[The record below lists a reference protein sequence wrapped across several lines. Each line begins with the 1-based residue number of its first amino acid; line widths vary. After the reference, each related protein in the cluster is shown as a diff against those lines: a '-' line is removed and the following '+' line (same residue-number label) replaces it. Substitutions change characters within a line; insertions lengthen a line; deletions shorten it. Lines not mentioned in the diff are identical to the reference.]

1 MEWKN
6 AMTRTPTKSETT
18 RRGLLAVL
26 MLTVLVASVGIAW
39 LLQRQATE
47 KVLAGTK
54 IIQEIRARGLEH
66 YWHEKLQIDWYLI
79 YSKGETIGWRASARA
94 KADDETFI
102 GVDVEVVPKRHSS
115 HEIWTLNAGAAVG
128 TCHADLR
135 LAGSGGFRTDIVLS
149 DGVVKVVQYVPG
161 LGSVLAGAD
170 APGNYLPEGTLYLAV
185 RQAADM
191 QADAQFTMVF
201 NEKPN
206 RNKIVEFG
214 TLRLRYLGREQ
225 TQQGRTVRRVR
236 MSETRGGG
244 KGGAVFELDETGKI
258 LLIQGGDVQTTAVD
272 EQAVRKS
279 FEDAPSYLQQI
290 LERAFRSGG
299 EG

>member
-1 MEWKN
+1 
-6 AMTRTPTKSETT
+6 MTRTPTKSEAT

-47 KVLAGTK
+47 KVRAGIK
-54 IIQEIRARGLEH
+54 IIQEIRAKGLEH
-66 YWHEKLQIDWYLI
+66 YWPEKLQIDWYLI

-94 KADDETFI
+94 KADDETFV

-115 HEIWTLNAGAAVG
+115 HERWTLNADATAGAY
-128 TCHADLR
+128 HADLR
-135 LAGSGGFRTDIVLS
+135 LAGSGGFKTDIVLS

-161 LGSVLAGAD
+161 FGSIQAGAD

-185 RQAADM
+185 RQAAEM
-191 QADAQFTMVF
+191 QADAQFKMVF
-201 NEKPN
+201 NERPN
-206 RNKIVEFG
+206 RDKIVEFG
-214 TLRLRYLGREQ
+214 TIRLRYLGREQ
-225 TQQGRTVRRVR
+225 TQQGKTVHRVR

-244 KGGAVFELDETGKI
+244 KGGTVFELDENGKI
-258 LLIQGGDVQTTAVD
+258 LLIQGKDAQTTATD
-272 EQAVRKS
+272 EQTVRKS

-290 LERAFRSGG
+290 LMQAFRSGG